1 MAIGGYFELEL
12 NRGQEYH
19 QNAIRLNTGRNAF
32 EYILRAR
39 KYKKVYLPLYT
50 CDVMM
55 EPIHNLGIQFEFY
68 SIESSFLPIFNFE
81 KVKSDECFV
90 YTNYFGLC
98 DKQVSEIATKC
109 KNVIIDNS
117 QSFYSLPLDGVD
129 TFYSPRKFFGLPD
142 GAYLY
147 SVRLIDSKFEKD
159 LSYKRFVHLL
169 GRIDTDAEAHFLDYK
184 ENSKSLCNQPIREMS
199 NLTQR
204 LLCSI
209 NYNTVADVRKQ
220 NFDFLHQKLKQLNE
234 LKIEFENS
242 TVPLVYPFLVENGA
256 DLKRELIANKIFVA
270 TYWPN
275 VLDWSESGNYE
286 FYLTNNLIALPID
299 QRYNNEDMKLL
310 VQMVNSIK

>member
-39 KYKKVYLPLYT
+39 QYKKVYLPLYT

-55 EPIHNLGIQFEFY
+55 EPIQNLEIQFEFY
-68 SIESSFLPIFNFE
+68 LIDSSFLPIFNFE

-98 DKQVSEIATKC
+98 DKQVSDVATKC
-109 KNVIIDNS
+109 KNIIIDNS

-147 SVRLIDSKFEKD
+147 AGRLIDSKFEKD
-159 LSYKRFVHLL
+159 LSYKRCVHLL
-169 GRIDTDAEAHFLDYK
+169 GRIDTDAEAHFLNYK
-184 ENSKSLCNQPIREMS
+184 ENSKSICNQPIREMS

-220 NFDFLHQKLKQLNE
+220 NFDFLHQNLKHLNE
-234 LKIEFENS
+234 LKIEFESS
-242 TVPLVYPFLVENGA
+242 TVPLVYPFLVENGVG
-256 DLKRELIANKIFVA
+256 LKRELIANKIFVA

-275 VLDWSESGNYE
+275 VLDWSESGTYE

-310 VQMVNSIK
+310 VQMVNSIQ